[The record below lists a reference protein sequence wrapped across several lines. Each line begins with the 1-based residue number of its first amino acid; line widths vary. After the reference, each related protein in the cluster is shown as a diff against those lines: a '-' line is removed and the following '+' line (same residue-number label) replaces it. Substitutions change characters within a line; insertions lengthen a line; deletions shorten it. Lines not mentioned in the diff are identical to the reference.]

1 MTNEDNDTGGME
13 GLANEVVSQVDKEL
27 ANEEASLLQQTTVD
41 LEQLRP
47 QISDPDAFDKLVE
60 AVQKSTQKHESLAQL
75 KARLEKSGAGVL
87 RTAPQVAGKIKPLQG
102 KR

>member
-13 GLANEVVSQVDKEL
+13 GLANEVVSRVDKEL
-27 ANEEASLLQQTTVD
+27 ADEEARLFQETTVN

-60 AVQKSTQKHESLAQL
+60 AVQKSTQKNENLAQL
-75 KARLEKSGAGVL
+75 KARFEKLGEGVL
-87 RTAPQVAGKIKPLQG
+87 RIAKEVAGKIKLL
-102 KR
+102 

>member
-1 MTNEDNDTGGME
+1 MTNEDNGTGGME

-27 ANEEASLLQQTTVD
+27 VDEEARLLQQTTVN

-60 AVQKSTQKHESLAQL
+60 AVQKSTQKNENLAQL
-75 KARLEKSGAGVL
+75 KARLEKLGEGVL
-87 RTAPQVAGKIKPLQG
+87 RIAKEVAGKIKLL
-102 KR
+102 